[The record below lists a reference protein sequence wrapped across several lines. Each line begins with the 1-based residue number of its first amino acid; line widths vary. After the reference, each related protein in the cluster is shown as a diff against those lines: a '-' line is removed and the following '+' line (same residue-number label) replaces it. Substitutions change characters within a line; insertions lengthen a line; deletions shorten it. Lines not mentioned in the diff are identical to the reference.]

1 MTDQDKLSINFTAR
15 NHKYPISF
23 DKQTCISCLNFK
35 APDFEDE
42 KRAPIDLVAVVDVSG
57 SMTTDLPLVK
67 DTLLFMVSQFKATDR
82 FALISFG
89 TNVNHLLPLT
99 TMDQNGKEI
108 AIEVV
113 TNKLVIAG
121 STYLSG
127 GLLDGVRML
136 RTREAPYNEVASVLL
151 FTDGRSN
158 KGIKDPEDLVEAIS
172 NPYFEPRSDINPPKG
187 RHVKNKKV
195 EIVEDNKKK
204 ENVVIRDCPFTIYTF
219 GYQQSH
225 NAELLRRVAEFSKSG
240 VYFYIENK
248 DSIAE
253 SFADCIGGLLSVIG
267 QNITITVKALGD
279 IEFKILNELQIVEK
293 VPKKEYVINYGDI
306 QSEES
311 KDIICELEVPSIDFR
326 YDNYNLLEWKIE
338 YFNVITLVQKEE
350 LLVSTIGREYAPSTE
365 TNFEVE
371 NQVNRI
377 LAIKA
382 LKEAEE
388 ARQKGESE
396 KSKRILEE
404 TKQKIETSKT
414 GQDTYSHQLISDLNQ
429 GVTELNSGGDRSYY
443 YMQNVYDMHNKQR
456 SNNKSNTTY
465 ITGKKNKAKFESDNY
480 MKEKKNN

>member
-1 MTDQDKLSINFTAR
+1 
-15 NHKYPISF
+15 
-23 DKQTCISCLNFK
+23 
-35 APDFEDE
+35 
-42 KRAPIDLVAVVDVSG
+42 
-57 SMTTDLPLVK
+57 
-67 DTLLFMVSQFKATDR
+67 
-82 FALISFG
+82 
-89 TNVNHLLPLT
+89 
-99 TMDQNGKEI
+99 
-108 AIEVV
+108 
-113 TNKLVIAG
+113 
-121 STYLSG
+121 
-127 GLLDGVRML
+127 
-136 RTREAPYNEVASVLL
+136 
-151 FTDGRSN
+151 
-158 KGIKDPEDLVEAIS
+158 VEAIS

-187 RHVKNKKV
+187 RHVKSKKV